1 MKKGVIPLL
10 WALVV
15 INVVLTLLNAV
26 FPNHIPVPLLLPLLV
41 VVPLAFAL
49 FHGAQRYQW
58 SGILIFL
65 VLCLVVSNVLENT
78 SILTGFPFGHY
89 YYTSGLGPKLFL
101 VPLLIG
107 PAYFGTGYLAWVLA
121 TVLIG
126 DVRPKGS
133 WFMTFAVPFI
143 ASFMMV
149 AWDLGMD
156 PTSSTIRHSW
166 IWEQGGGYFGVP
178 LTNYLGW
185 FFTVYVFFQLF
196 ALYLRFPKAGQEGKE
211 PAFTRSYYAQAIV
224 MYTVIGLVIVVSYL
238 VGGSNTAI
246 TDAVGIVWQ
255 TRSIAEAEATV
266 TIFTMLFAAALAAVK
281 VLQGSVAVPNT
292 SVDVKTEETATKRTD
307 RVGSKS

>member
-1 MKKGVIPLL
+1 
-10 WALVV
+10 
-15 INVVLTLLNAV
+15 T
-26 FPNHIPVPLLLPLLV
+26 
-41 VVPLAFAL
+41 
-49 FHGAQRYQW
+49 
-58 SGILIFL
+58 FL
-65 VLCLVVSNVLENT
+65 VLSLVVSNVLENT

-107 PAYFGTGYLAWVLA
+107 PAYFGTGYLAWVLS

-126 DVRPKGS
+126 DVRSKGS
-133 WFMTFAVPFI
+133 WFTTFAVPFI

-156 PTSSTIRHSW
+156 PTNSTIRHSW

-196 ALYLRFPKAGQEGKE
+196 ALYLRLRKASREGEE
-211 PAFTRSYYAQAIV
+211 PALPRSYYAQAIV
-224 MYTVIGLVIVVSYL
+224 MYAVIGLVIVVNYV
-238 VGGSNTAI
+238 VGSTNTAV
-246 TDAVGIVWQ
+246 TDAAGVIWQ

-266 TIFTMLFAAALAAVK
+266 TIHTMLFAAALAAVK
-281 VLQGSVAVPNT
+281 LLEGSAAVASAPVETEGCASGLQ
-292 SVDVKTEETATKRTD
+292 D
-307 RVGSKS
+307 RA